1 MAHTKAKGSSKNNR
15 DSQSKRLGVKLY
27 GGEVVKK
34 GMIIV
39 RQRGSKYFTGEG
51 VMVEDEGCL
60 SVPGVFARVKRFARV
75 RLRAVD
81 AHGEPFELEATGLL
95 AKAFQHEV
103 DHLDGKLFIDRLPFT
118 EKLRVLSL
126 IKDLRRDWT

>member
-39 RQRGSKYFTGEG
+39 RQRGSKYFMGEG
-51 VMVEDEGCL
+51 VSSGNDDTIYAIADGE
-60 SVPGVFARVKRFARV
+60 VK
-75 RLRAVD
+75 
-81 AHGEPFELEATGLL
+81 
-95 AKAFQHEV
+95 
-103 DHLDGKLFIDRLPFT
+103 FT
-118 EKLRVLSL
+118 ERKVINFAGNRNLKTFVSV
-126 IKDLRRDWT
+126 KS